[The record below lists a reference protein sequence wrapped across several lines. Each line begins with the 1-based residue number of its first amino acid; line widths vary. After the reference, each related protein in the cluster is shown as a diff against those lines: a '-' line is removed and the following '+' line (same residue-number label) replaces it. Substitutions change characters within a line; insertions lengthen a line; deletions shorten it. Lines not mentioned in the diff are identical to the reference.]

1 MREKIDY
8 KKEMLAMAKWFIP
21 VVLGLL
27 IFFSI
32 ICIAEGKDMDLTK
45 AVIHHS
51 VSPDWSV
58 ARINKIHVEERGFDE
73 IGYHY
78 LIRADGT
85 VEKGRLMTK
94 QGAHAKGRNH
104 YVGICL
110 TGYDKF
116 TAQQVAAL
124 IRLLQTFKIKHI
136 ESHHEECP
144 GPGLDM
150 EYVRGKI

>member
-1 MREKIDY
+1 
-8 KKEMLAMAKWFIP
+8 
-21 VVLGLL
+21 
-27 IFFSI
+27 
-32 ICIAEGKDMDLTK
+32 MDLTK

-51 VSPDWSV
+51 ASGDVSAAEIDRWH
-58 ARINKIHVEERGFDE
+58 KEKGWDG
-73 IGYHY
+73 IGYHW
-78 LIRADGT
+78 LIRENGDI
-85 VEKGRLMTK
+85 EKGRLMTK

-136 ESHHEECP
+136 ESHHSACP
-144 GPGLDM
+144 GPGFDM

>member
-21 VVLGLL
+21 VVIG
-27 IFFSI
+27 IMVFFLM
-32 ICIAEGKDMDLTK
+32 ICVARGETMDLTK

-51 VSPDWSV
+51 ASGDVSVKEIDRWH
-58 ARINKIHVEERGFDE
+58 KERGWDG
-73 IGYHY
+73 IGYHW
-78 LIRADGT
+78 LIRENGDI
-85 VEKGRLMTK
+85 EKGRLMTK

-104 YVGICL
+104 YIGICL